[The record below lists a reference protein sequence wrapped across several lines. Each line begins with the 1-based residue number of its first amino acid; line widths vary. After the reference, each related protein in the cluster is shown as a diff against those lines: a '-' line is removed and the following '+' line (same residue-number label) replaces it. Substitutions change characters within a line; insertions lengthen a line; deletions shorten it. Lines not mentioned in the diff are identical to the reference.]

1 MISFIRFSS
10 ELVSDLKH
18 VVYNL
23 LVDNY
28 NNPEV
33 NTFVHPITAKMNGV
47 VRHGFAFNERDN
59 PDKKLAELYAQHIRR
74 GKLEDEDYNNVFI
87 QDLYK
92 FYLRACVEL
101 LAKYFEKTSRDKYT
115 FLYDDDTPLFVAGGS
130 LEEAEERIKH
140 MKTRAR
146 KRKASIN

>member
-1 MISFIRFSS
+1 M
-10 ELVSDLKH
+10 K
-18 VVYNL
+18 
-23 LVDNY
+23 
-28 NNPEV
+28 V
-33 NTFVHPITAKMNGV
+33 NGST
-47 VRHGFAFNERDN
+47 RHGFCFNERAN
-59 PDKKLAELYAQHIRR
+59 PDKKLAELYAQHIRK

-101 LAKYFEKTSRDKYT
+101 LAKYFEKTTRDKYT

-146 KRKASIN
+146 KRKASTN